1 MFCKLK
7 TQNPLWKKQP
17 KIMKCLIT
25 ILYWSFSICARS
37 ESLSNIDMFKPSVIA
52 CWSLTT
58 GCNCL
63 WSPISTT
70 CFALEKVIGTRDS
83 SSMHMPHSSMIH
95 CWTLSQ
101 AVIILW
107 LPATEHVHSIIWAPD
122 DWSAQ
127 VSALPINWGWEN
139 Q

>member
-1 MFCKLK
+1 MLYKFKAK
-7 TQNPLWKKQP
+7 NHRKNQEAIKG
-17 KIMKCLIT
+17 LIT
-25 ILYWSFSICARS
+25 ILYWISSIWAWS
-37 ESLSNIDMFKPSVIA
+37 ESLSNIDMFKPSVNA
-52 CWSLTT
+52 CWSITT

-63 WSPISTT
+63 WSPINTT
-70 CFALEKVIGTRDS
+70 CFAFEKVIGTSDS

-101 AVIILW
+101 AVTILR
-107 LPATEHVHSIIWAPD
+107 LPATEHVHRITWAPD

-127 VSALPINWGWEN
+127 TSALPISWTWVN